1 MQTLSTF
8 LKDKFNY
15 TTGPWE
21 NYDSERISKKF
32 LARIDW
38 NINDNHK
45 LTARYVYHDSNSDEL
60 TSNSN
65 SLGFG
70 NRRTSALAMS
80 FKNSGY
86 VIQDNTR
93 SAVLELNSKL
103 NNSWYNNFIAGY
115 DKQIED
121 RALQGGGLFPTIDI
135 KNGPTTY
142 ISAGLDPFTQGN
154 KLSYSTLHFTNN
166 LTKTIGK
173 HSLLFGGN
181 FEYFKSSN
189 LFFSGSNGV
198 YIFNSLSDFYA
209 AANQSASTGGL
220 PSTTAFPAR
229 FQFRY
234 SALPGAAE
242 PLQIFKS
249 N

>member
-1 MQTLSTF
+1 
-8 LKDKFNY
+8 
-15 TTGPWE
+15 
-21 NYDSERISKKF
+21 
-32 LARIDW
+32 
-38 NINDNHK
+38 
-45 LTARYVYHDSNSDEL
+45 
-60 TSNSN
+60 
-65 SLGFG
+65 
-70 NRRTSALAMS
+70 MS

-189 LFFSGSNGV
+189 LFFQ
-198 YIFNSLSDFYA
+198 LSIVA
-209 AANQSASTGGL
+209 C
-220 PSTTAFPAR
+220 
-229 FQFRY
+229 
-234 SALPGAAE
+234 
-242 PLQIFKS
+242 
-249 N
+249 